1 MVAWRGGGSGARET
15 TVMARSTTSS
25 QSESWVERGGGFGL
39 GMGEVR
45 GWEGVGC
52 VGGQPVFL

>member
-1 MVAWRGGGSGARET
+1 
-15 TVMARSTTSS
+15 MARTTTSS